1 MTTQLEDYTDEFGHT
16 RQGHK
21 SYRKDSITIT
31 ETNLLAETDWML
43 VRKKERNI
51 DVPSEV
57 TTKRTAIVTE
67 ATRVKD
73 AIDEATTEDEVLS
86 IFQSASWPE

>member
-21 SYRKDSITIT
+21 SYRKGSITTT
-31 ETNLLAETDWML
+31 ENNLLAETDWMY

-51 DVPSEV
+51 DVPSNVV
-57 TTKRTAIVTE
+57 TSRAAITTE
-67 ATRVKD
+67 ATRVRT
-73 AIDEATTEDEVLS
+73 AIDAASTYEGVE
-86 IFQSASWPE
+86 SAFSSANFA